1 MTGDD
6 RSEEGAEEA
15 IEDLE
20 APASALG
27 AVAGG
32 VGCPGTE
39 TTTYCFPPSC
49 TNNDDSLNRISR
61 GGCPGSCRTDRGA
74 SWNLQAHDALVSA
87 ATSGLCAAKIIR
99 RDRDDVVVNG

>member
-49 TNNDDSLNRISR
+49 TKGSR
-61 GGCPGSCRTDRGA
+61 TACTGTA
-74 SWNLQAHDALVSA
+74 K
-87 ATSGLCAAKIIR
+87 TSIVI
-99 RDRDDVVVNG
+99 VYEQ